1 MSKAK
6 RKLSNFDFSGE
17 NAAVALVNKTQGGGA
32 NGYKTL
38 VMKAADVVVELS
50 MEEFLHRFFNMWYD
64 DAEYLAKL
72 MGYEVTSDSYE
83 EMGYEW
89 KHSLEDKVSLMKS
102 VKDVSLLTVS
112 PENLKEIANI
122 CKSIADKNGIQILDI
137 EKYLTEDNTNG
148 VSPVSE
154 LEAVVEDSNVET
166 PSEVIKNM
174 STENVEVIEKSAVEA
189 LVAEA
194 IEKATAAK
202 EAEIAELQKSL
213 NDFKEAQE
221 AAKKAEYVEKA
232 AAYEVLGVED
242 AEAFGVALMKMAE
255 QEDLK
260 VVSEVLEKAL
270 NIAKNIGEVSEEGHS
285 VEVQDSAVSGVMKAI
300 EARKAA
306 KK

>member
-1 MSKAK
+1 MKAK
-6 RKLSNFDFSGE
+6 KRLKNFDFSGE
-17 NAAVALVNKTQGGGA
+17 GAHMALVHSSQGAA
-32 NGYKTL
+32 NGFKTL
-38 VMKAADVVVELS
+38 ITKSEIDISKMSEQQVQNLKDIVKACNNFS
-50 MEEFLHRFFNMWYD
+50 EEE
-64 DAEYLAKL
+64 A
-72 MGYEVTSDSYE
+72 DSYIQSLRE
-83 EMGYEW
+83 E
-89 KHSLEDKVSLMKS
+89 VQ
-102 VKDVSLLTVS
+102 KD
-112 PENLKEIANI
+112 
-122 CKSIADKNGIQILDI
+122 
-137 EKYLTEDNTNG
+137 TNG

-154 LEAVVEDSNVET
+154 LEATLEGSDVET

-270 NIAKNIGEVSEEGHS
+270 NIAKNIGEVAEEGHS
-285 VEVQDSAVSGVMKAI
+285 VEVQDSAVSDVMKAI
-300 EARKAA
+300 EFRKSS